1 MPEQLMWDPETG
13 GGYDGLHADG
23 VNLNQGA
30 ESTLAVISTL
40 AARPALIDCAAMTSV
55 RAGLVTRSPQRLAA
69 DPSRVIT
76 RLFVPG
82 QEGFEHQDSRAGAVL
97 DRILALDEDEVRSSL
112 DDVVTRFDGR
122 HRDLV
127 GTFRRHA
134 RELADRLD
142 PDSELSEA
150 RMLLLGATF
159 TNEYAIEGAALCNP
173 SMVAHPDQTGAAAG
187 SLRFVMSVRG
197 IGEGHRSSIGFRT
210 GVVDAAGGVTID
222 EPAPFATVGAVMPT
236 LLDAAVFR
244 SELARLR
251 RRRRGRRLRPRCARR
266 PLHSSRPRRTTRQA
280 PDPPEHPWS
289 CAGDDVADSDHRRTD
304 LRRRIRRRQY
314 RFPSGCCGRRWAPRR
329 AGMEDARFVRF
340 VDDDGSVT
348 FYATYTAYSGSHI
361 SQQLLETEDFRSF
374 TSTPMVGSAAA
385 NKGLALFPRRIRGRF
400 AAMSR
405 SDRESNSVAYSD
417 HPFVWTDS
425 VPCQRPTRAWEALQL
440 GNCGPPIETEA
451 GWLVLTHGVGPM
463 RTYRIGAILLDLED
477 PTRILGQLRE
487 PLLSPA
493 RRRAGRLRAQ
503 RRLLLR
509 CTRPRRD
516 PGDAVRHRRRRH
528 RRRHRAA
535 ARTPRCAR
543 RLRT

>member
-1 MPEQLMWDPETG
+1 
-13 GGYDGLHADG
+13 
-23 VNLNQGA
+23 
-30 ESTLAVISTL
+30 
-40 AARPALIDCAAMTSV
+40 MTSV

-97 DRILALDEDEVRSSL
+97 KRILALDEEEVRSSL

-127 GTFRRHA
+127 GTFRDHA
-134 RELADRLD
+134 GELADRLNTD
-142 PDSELSEA
+142 IERSPA

-159 TNEYAIEGAALCNP
+159 TSEYAIEAAALCNP
-173 SMVAHPDQTGAAAG
+173 SIVAHPDQAGMPAG

-197 IGEGHRSSIGFRT
+197 IGEGHRSSIGFRS
-210 GVVDAAGGVTID
+210 GVVDADGGVTVD
-222 EPAPFATVGAVMPT
+222 APTRFATVGSVGST

-251 RRRRGRRLRPRCARR
+251 DGGEAADYVLDALGDRFTRADLDERLDTLQTHMSTRGRAQQTISLIRAIAERFYAVEFADDI
-266 PLHSSRPRRTTRQA
+266 PLSERVLYPAMGAEAT
-280 PDPPEHPWS
+280 
-289 CAGDDVADSDHRRTD
+289 
-304 LRRRIRRRQY
+304 
-314 RFPSGCCGRRWAPRR
+314 
-329 AGMEDARFVRF
+329 GMEDARFVRF
-340 VDDDGSVT
+340 VDDDGSVS

-361 SQQLLETEDFRSF
+361 SQQLLETTDFLSF

-417 HPFVWTDS
+417 DPFNWPNS
-425 VPCQRPTRAWEALQL
+425 APCQQPARAWEALQL

-463 RTYRIGAILLDLED
+463 RTYRIGAILLDLEE
-477 PTRILGQLRE
+477 PTRVIGQLRQ

-493 RRRAGRLRAQ
+493 ADEQDGYVPNVVYSCGALVHAGTLVM
-503 RRLLLR
+503 
-509 CTRPRRD
+509 PYGI
-516 PGDAVRHRRRRH
+516 GDAAIGIATV
-528 RRRHRAA
+528 
-535 ARTPRCAR
+535 P
-543 RLRT
+543 LRELLAELGG

>member
-1 MPEQLMWDPETG
+1 
-13 GGYDGLHADG
+13 
-23 VNLNQGA
+23 
-30 ESTLAVISTL
+30 
-40 AARPALIDCAAMTSV
+40 MTSV

-82 QEGFEHQDSRAGAVL
+82 QEGFERQESRAGAVL
-97 DRILALDEDEVRSSL
+97 ARILALDEDEVRSSL

-142 PDSELSEA
+142 AGRQLSEA

-159 TNEYAIEGAALCNP
+159 TSEYCVEGAALCNP
-173 SMVAHPDQTGAAAG
+173 SMVAHPDQAGTAAG

-210 GVVDAAGGVTID
+210 GVVDTAGRVTID
-222 EPAPFATVGAVMPT
+222 DPAPFASVGAVMPT

-244 SELARLR
+244 SELARLDDAGEAADYVLDALGDR
-251 RRRRGRRLRPRCARR
+251 FTRADLDEQLDKLQTHLSTRGHAAETISLIRAITERTYGIEFADGM
-266 PLHSSRPRRTTRQA
+266 PLSERVLWPVMGA
-280 PDPPEHPWS
+280 E
-289 CAGDDVADSDHRRTD
+289 AV
-304 LRRRIRRRQY
+304 
-314 RFPSGCCGRRWAPRR
+314 
-329 AGMEDARFVRF
+329 GMEDARFVRF

-348 FYATYTAYSGSHI
+348 FYASYTAYSGSHI
-361 SQQLLETEDFRSF
+361 SQQLLETDDFRSF
-374 TSTPMVGSAAA
+374 TSTPMVGRAAA

-405 SDRESNSVAYSD
+405 SDRESNTIAYAD
-417 HPFVWTDS
+417 HPFVWTNS
-425 VPCQRPTRAWEALQL
+425 APCQQPTRAWEALQL
-440 GNCGPPIETEA
+440 GNCGAPIETDA

-463 RTYRIGAILLDLED
+463 RTYRIGAMLLDLDD
-477 PTRILGQLRE
+477 PTRILGQLRQ

-493 RRRAGRLRAQ
+493 ADERDGYVPNVVYSCGALVHADTLVLPYGIGDTAIGIATVPLPE
-503 RRLLLR
+503 LL
-509 CTRPRRD
+509 
-516 PGDAVRHRRRRH
+516 
-528 RRRHRAA
+528 AA
-535 ARTPRCAR
+535 
-543 RLRT
+543 LGG